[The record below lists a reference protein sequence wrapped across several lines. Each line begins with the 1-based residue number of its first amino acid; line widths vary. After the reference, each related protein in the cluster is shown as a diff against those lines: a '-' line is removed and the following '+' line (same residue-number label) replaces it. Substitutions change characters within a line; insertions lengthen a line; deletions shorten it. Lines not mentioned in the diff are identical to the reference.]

1 MDRSF
6 QKQAY
11 FRKWWFF
18 FLKSLK
24 IIKLEHLNK
33 LFFGYT
39 IIISLDDEAHREVYS
54 HDKSHFQTAAASIE
68 SSSHSFSHP
77 KATMRCVTIR
87 NNGLIQWVP
96 IEYLKKAAKSVQQM
110 HWAQNLS
117 FQNLKLLGNIQ
128 LNIRY

>member
-1 MDRSF
+1 MYSHVHKVTNTF
-6 QKQAY
+6 ES
-11 FRKWWFF
+11 RKPNLTLIWIGLFKNRPISGNDDFFF

-54 HDKSHFQTAAASIE
+54 QDKRHFKTAAASIE

-87 NNGLIQWVP
+87 HNG
-96 IEYLKKAAKSVQQM
+96 
-110 HWAQNLS
+110 
-117 FQNLKLLGNIQ
+117 
-128 LNIRY
+128 